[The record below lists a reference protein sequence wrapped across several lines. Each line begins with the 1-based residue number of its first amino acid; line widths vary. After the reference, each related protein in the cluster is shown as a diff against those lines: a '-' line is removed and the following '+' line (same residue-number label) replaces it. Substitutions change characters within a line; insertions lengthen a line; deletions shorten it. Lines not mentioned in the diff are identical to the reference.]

1 MDVKTA
7 SDEALIRAVQQKNI
21 PALEELYDRHHRIA
35 LAVAYRVLAGSA
47 LAEDAVQEAF
57 LQLWRKP
64 ETFQP
69 NRGTARAWFLGNV
82 RHRAIDMTRG
92 RPFTTETTSLDS
104 EDVLHVPSAED
115 WDDVDA
121 ALDQGHVRQA
131 LASLPA
137 EQRETVMLAYY
148 GGLTQE
154 EIAQRTGVPLGTV
167 KGRIRL
173 AMQKLR
179 GVLTEVG
186 GGESH

>member
-7 SDEALIRAVQQKNI
+7 SDEALIQAVQQKNI
-21 PALEELYDRHHRIA
+21 QAFEELYDRHHGIA
-35 LAVAYRVLAGSA
+35 LAVAYRVLGGSG

-57 LQLWRKP
+57 LGLWRKP
-64 ETFQP
+64 ETFRP
-69 NRGTARAWFLGNV
+69 ERGSARAWFLGNV
-82 RHRAIDMTRG
+82 RHRAIDITRG

-104 EDVLHVPSAED
+104 EDVLHVPSAEG

-121 ALDQGHVRQA
+121 ALERGRVRQA
-131 LASLPA
+131 LASLPG
-137 EQRETVMLAYY
+137 EQRETIMLAYY
-148 GGLTQE
+148 GGLTQQ

-179 GVLTEVG
+179 GALVQVG
-186 GGESH
+186 GGGSY